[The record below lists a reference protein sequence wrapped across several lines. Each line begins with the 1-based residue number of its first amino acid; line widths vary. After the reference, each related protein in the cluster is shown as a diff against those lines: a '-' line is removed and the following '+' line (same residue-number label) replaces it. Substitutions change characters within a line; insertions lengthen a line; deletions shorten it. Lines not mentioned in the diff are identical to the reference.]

1 MKLQLTENQVKN
13 LMWRL
18 EEQETPK
25 TGTTQTSTTGNTQTS
40 TTGST
45 ETSKSSGSGLQGTVD
60 SYTNMMVDLAT
71 SLFSKTSGNTQNS
84 VSGGTET
91 NRGGA
96 GEFAANI
103 PPGLE
108 LMHPLGPSYKV
119 TSSFGMRNIG
129 GNTSKNHKGV
139 DIGAPVGT
147 AVYAPQD
154 AVVMFAGDTTPNGCG
169 GFVKLNHTNVGLMTK
184 FCHLTQ
190 WVVKKGDEVK
200 KGQLI
205 GYSGGQAGAKYAG
218 NSTGPHLHYEVLNTG
233 GLAMNPTKVHSNMA

>member
-25 TGTTQTSTTGNTQTS
+25 TGNTQTSTTGTTQTS

-45 ETSKSSGSGLQGTVD
+45 VTSKSSGSGLQGTID
-60 SYTNMMVDLAT
+60 SYTNTMVDLAN
-71 SLFSKTSGNTQNS
+71 SLFSKMSGSTQNGM
-84 VSGGTET
+84 SGSTET

-108 LMHPLGPSYKV
+108 LMHPLGPKYKI
-119 TSSFGMRNIG
+119 SSNFGMRNIFG
-129 GNTSKNHKGV
+129 STQNHKGV
-139 DIGAPVGT
+139 DITAPVGT

-205 GYSGGQAGAKYAG
+205 GYSGGQKGAKYAG
-218 NSTGPHLHYEVLNTG
+218 NSTGPHLHYEVLNNG

>member
-1 MKLQLTENQVKN
+1 
-13 LMWRL
+13 MWRL

-45 ETSKSSGSGLQGTVD
+45 ETSKSSGGGLQGTID
-60 SYTNMMVDLAT
+60 SYTNTMVDLAN
-71 SLFSKTSGNTQNS
+71 SLFSKMSGSTQNGM
-84 VSGGTET
+84 SGSTET

-108 LMHPLGPSYKV
+108 LMHPLGPKYKI
-119 TSSFGMRNIG
+119 SSNFGMRNIFG
-129 GNTSKNHKGV
+129 STQNHKGV
-139 DIGAPVGT
+139 DITAPVGT

-205 GYSGGQAGAKYAG
+205 GYSGGQKGAKYAG
-218 NSTGPHLHYEVLNTG
+218 NSTGPHLHYEVLNNG

>member
-45 ETSKSSGSGLQGTVD
+45 ETSKSSGGGLQGTID
-60 SYTNMMVDLAT
+60 SYTNTMVDLAN
-71 SLFSKTSGNTQNS
+71 SLFSKMSGSTQNGM
-84 VSGGTET
+84 SGSTET

-108 LMHPLGPSYKV
+108 LMHPLGPKYKI
-119 TSSFGMRNIG
+119 SSNFGMRNIFG
-129 GNTSKNHKGV
+129 STQNHKGV
-139 DIGAPVGT
+139 DITAPVGT

-205 GYSGGQAGAKYAG
+205 GYSGGQKGAKYAG
-218 NSTGPHLHYEVLNTG
+218 NSTGPHLHYEVLNNG

>member
-25 TGTTQTSTTGNTQTS
+25 TGNTQTSTTGNTQTS

-45 ETSKSSGSGLQGTVD
+45 VTSKSSGGGLQGTID
-60 SYTNMMVDLAT
+60 SYTNTMVDLAN
-71 SLFSKTSGNTQNS
+71 SLFSKMSGSTQNS
-84 VSGGTET
+84 MSGSTET

-108 LMHPLGPSYKV
+108 LMHPLGPKYKI
-119 TSSFGMRNIG
+119 SSNFGMRNIFG
-129 GNTSKNHKGV
+129 STQNHKGV
-139 DIGAPVGT
+139 DITAPVGT

-205 GYSGGQAGAKYAG
+205 GYSGGQKGAKYAG
-218 NSTGPHLHYEVLNTG
+218 NSTGPHLHYEVLNNG

>member
-25 TGTTQTSTTGNTQTS
+25 TGSTQTS

-45 ETSKSSGSGLQGTVD
+45 VTSKSSGGGLQGTID
-60 SYTNMMVDLAT
+60 SYTNTMVDLAN
-71 SLFSKTSGNTQNS
+71 SLFSKMSGSTQNGM
-84 VSGGTET
+84 SGSTET

-108 LMHPLGPSYKV
+108 LMHPLGPKYKI
-119 TSSFGMRNIG
+119 SSNFGMRNIFG
-129 GNTSKNHKGV
+129 STQNHKGV
-139 DIGAPVGT
+139 DITAPVGT

-205 GYSGGQAGAKYAG
+205 GYSGGQKGAKYAG
-218 NSTGPHLHYEVLNTG
+218 NSTGPHLHYEVLNNG